1 MSKWEKLLR
10 EIRSLS
16 RELRFDELRRVLES
30 YGYMMCAP
38 RGGSSHYTF
47 RKPGCRPIT
56 VPKHEPIQRVYV
68 EMVRQVIEAAL
79 EDGLPVR
86 EPDDLE
92 NYSGQFKLRIP
103 KSLHRSLAEHA
114 RQEGISMNQYC
125 VYLLSRN
132 DAAAR

>member
-47 RKPGCRPIT
+47 RN
-56 VPKHEPIQRVYV
+56 RVV
-68 EMVRQVIEAAL
+68 
-79 EDGLPVR
+79 G
-86 EPDDLE
+86 
-92 NYSGQFKLRIP
+92 
-103 KSLHRSLAEHA
+103 RS
-114 RQEGISMNQYC
+114 QCQSMNQ
-125 VYLLSRN
+125 SKESM
-132 DAAAR
+132 

>member
-30 YGYMMCAP
+30 YGYTMCAP

-56 VPKHEPIQRVYV
+56 VTKHEPIKRVYV
-68 EMVRQVIEAAL
+68 EMVRQVIES
-79 EDGLPVR
+79 E
-86 EPDDLE
+86 E
-92 NYSGQFKLRIP
+92 NHENI
-103 KSLHRSLAEHA
+103 E
-114 RQEGISMNQYC
+114 
-125 VYLLSRN
+125 
-132 DAAAR
+132 

>member
-16 RELRFDELRRVLES
+16 RELRLDELRRVLES

-56 VPKHEPIQRVYV
+56 VPKEPIKRVYV
-68 EMVRQVIEAAL
+68 EMVRQVIES
-79 EDGLPVR
+79 E
-86 EPDDLE
+86 E
-92 NYSGQFKLRIP
+92 NHENI
-103 KSLHRSLAEHA
+103 E
-114 RQEGISMNQYC
+114 
-125 VYLLSRN
+125 
-132 DAAAR
+132 